1 MAGAMS
7 KATPPWEQEGIDP
20 PFAKE
25 KVKLAARRIF
35 ERVVSGEYS
44 FGSRL
49 AAERNFADEFGL
61 TRSTV
66 RQALEFLETYGVVVR
81 RANSGTYVVYKPPAP
96 APQSAPVQAPPSL
109 DYLDIKPIVES
120 ASPFEM
126 GVVCSLLEPE
136 IVRLGA
142 LYMSVRDL
150 NELRTLLEDIETVV
164 ADAAKFAHL
173 EKQFLM
179 KIAEGTHNR
188 LLITMY
194 RIVGEVRC
202 QPHWLATRIQS
213 LSPKR
218 ISDSRQR
225 LRSLF
230 EALESRDIEGAMEF
244 MNLIIASNQ
253 QDLLYQP

>member
-1 MAGAMS
+1 MAGIIS
-7 KATPPWEQEGIDP
+7 KPIPPWEQEGVDP

-35 ERVVSGEYS
+35 ERIVTGEYS

-49 AAERNFADEFGL
+49 AAERNFADEFDL

-66 RQALEFLETYGVVVR
+66 RQALEFLEAYGVVVR
-81 RANSGTYVVYKPPAP
+81 RANSGTYVVYKPAQ
-96 APQSAPVQAPPSL
+96 PQSAPAQAPPSI
-109 DYLDIKPIVES
+109 DYLDIKSIVES

-150 NELRTLLEDIETVV
+150 NELRFLLEDIETVV

-179 KIAEGTHNR
+179 KIADGTHNR

-213 LSPKR
+213 LSPQR
-218 ISDSRQR
+218 INDSRQR

-230 EALESRDIEGAMEF
+230 EALENRDIEGAMEF

>member
-1 MAGAMS
+1 M
-7 KATPPWEQEGIDP
+7 
-20 PFAKE
+20 
-25 KVKLAARRIF
+25 KLAARRVF
-35 ERVVSGEYS
+35 ERIVSGEYS

-66 RQALEFLETYGVVVR
+66 RQALEFLEAYGVVVR
-81 RANSGTYVVYKPPAP
+81 RANSGTYVVYKPAP
-96 APQSAPVQAPPSL
+96 LPQNAPIPAPPSL
-109 DYLDIKPIVES
+109 DVLDIKPIVES

-150 NELRTLLEDIETVV
+150 NELRILLEDIETVV

-230 EALESRDIEGAMEF
+230 EALENRDIEAAMEF

>member
-1 MAGAMS
+1 MAGVIS
-7 KATPPWEQEGIDP
+7 KVIPPWEQEGVDP

-35 ERVVSGEYS
+35 DRIVTGEYS

-66 RQALEFLETYGVVVR
+66 RQALEFLEAYGVVVR
-81 RANSGTYVVYKPPAP
+81 RANSGTYVVYKSAPPQ
-96 APQSAPVQAPPSL
+96 QSAPTQPPPPL
-109 DYLDIKPIVES
+109 DYLDIKAIVES

-150 NELRTLLEDIETVV
+150 NELRILLEDIETVV

-173 EKQFLM
+173 ERQFLM

-213 LSPKR
+213 LSPQR

-230 EALESRDIEGAMEF
+230 EALENRDIEGAMEF

>member
-7 KATPPWEQEGIDP
+7 KAIPPWEQEGIDP

-66 RQALEFLETYGVVVR
+66 RQALEFLEAYGVVVR

-96 APQSAPVQAPPSL
+96 APQSAPVQLPPSL
-109 DYLDIKPIVES
+109 DHLDIKPIVES

>member
-1 MAGAMS
+1 
-7 KATPPWEQEGIDP
+7 
-20 PFAKE
+20 
-25 KVKLAARRIF
+25 
-35 ERVVSGEYS
+35 
-44 FGSRL
+44 
-49 AAERNFADEFGL
+49 
-61 TRSTV
+61 
-66 RQALEFLETYGVVVR
+66 
-81 RANSGTYVVYKPPAP
+81 
-96 APQSAPVQAPPSL
+96 
-109 DYLDIKPIVES
+109 
-120 ASPFEM
+120 M

-150 NELRTLLEDIETVV
+150 NELRKILEDIETIV

-213 LSPKR
+213 LSPQR

-225 LRSLF
+225 LISLF

>member
-1 MAGAMS
+1 MAEVTSQSVA
-7 KATPPWEQEGIDP
+7 PWEQEGVDP

-35 ERVVSGEYS
+35 ERIVAGEYS

-49 AAERNFADEFGL
+49 TAERNFADEFGV
-61 TRSTV
+61 TRSTI
-66 RQALEFLETYGVVVR
+66 RQALEFLEAYGVVVR
-81 RANSGTYVVYKPPAP
+81 RANSGTYVVYKSAVPQNTPP
-96 APQSAPVQAPPSL
+96 QKSL
-109 DYLDIKPIVES
+109 DYLDIKAIVES

-150 NELRTLLEDIETVV
+150 NELRKLLEDIETIV
-164 ADAAKFAHL
+164 ADAARFAHL

-179 KIAEGTHNR
+179 TIAEGTHNR

-213 LSPKR
+213 LSPQR

>member
-1 MAGAMS
+1 MAE
-7 KATPPWEQEGIDP
+7 ATSQSIAPWEQEGADP

-35 ERVVSGEYS
+35 ERIVAGEYS

-49 AAERNFADEFGL
+49 MAERNFADEFGV
-61 TRSTV
+61 TRSTI

-81 RANSGTYVVYKPPAP
+81 RANSGTYVVYKSP
-96 APQSAPVQAPPSL
+96 APQSPPPTPTPL
-109 DYLDIKPIVES
+109 DYLDIKSIVES

-150 NELRTLLEDIETVV
+150 NELRKILEDIETIV

-213 LSPKR
+213 LSPQR

-225 LRSLF
+225 LISLF

>member
-1 MAGAMS
+1 MAETTSPAL
-7 KATPPWEQEGIDP
+7 APWEQDGVEP

-25 KVKLAARRIF
+25 KVKLTARRIF
-35 ERVVSGEYS
+35 DRIVKGEYS

-49 AAERNFADEFGL
+49 VAERNFADEFGV
-61 TRSTV
+61 TRSTI
-66 RQALEFLETYGVVVR
+66 RQALEFLEDYGVVVR
-81 RANSGTYVVYKPPAP
+81 RANSGTYVVYKPATAP
-96 APQSAPVQAPPSL
+96 ASAPPPPAL
-109 DYLDIKPIVES
+109 DFLDIKAIVES

-150 NELRTLLEDIETVV
+150 NELRRLLEEIETIV

-213 LSPKR
+213 LSPQR

-230 EALESRDIEGAMEF
+230 EALENRDIEGAMEF

>member
-1 MAGAMS
+1 MAEVTAQS
-7 KATPPWEQEGIDP
+7 VAPWEQEDADP

-35 ERVVSGEYS
+35 ERIVAGEYS

-49 AAERNFADEFGL
+49 MAERNFADEFGV
-61 TRSTV
+61 TRSTI
-66 RQALEFLETYGVVVR
+66 RQALEFLEAYGVVVR
-81 RANSGTYVVYKPPAP
+81 RANSGTYVVYKSA
-96 APQSAPVQAPPSL
+96 APQSAPTQIPL
-109 DYLDIKPIVES
+109 DYLDIKAIVES

-150 NELRTLLEDIETVV
+150 NELRKILEDIETIV

-213 LSPKR
+213 LSPQR

-225 LRSLF
+225 LLSLF

>member
-7 KATPPWEQEGIDP
+7 KAIPPWEQEGIDP

-66 RQALEFLETYGVVVR
+66 RQALEFLEAYGVVVR

-96 APQSAPVQAPPSL
+96 VPQSAPVQLPPSL
-109 DYLDIKPIVES
+109 DHLDIKPIVES

-142 LYMSVRDL
+142 LYMSV
-150 NELRTLLEDIETVV
+150 
-164 ADAAKFAHL
+164 FAHL

>member
-1 MAGAMS
+1 MTEVKLQS
-7 KATPPWEQEGIDP
+7 IPPWEQDGADP

-35 ERVVSGEYS
+35 ERIAAGEYS

-49 AAERNFADEFGL
+49 VAERNFADEFAV
-61 TRSTV
+61 TRSTI
-66 RQALEFLETYGVVVR
+66 RQALEFLETYGIVVR
-81 RANSGTYVVYKPPAP
+81 RANSGTYVVYKPAP
-96 APQSAPVQAPPSL
+96 PQSAPPPANL
-109 DYLDIKPIVES
+109 DFLDIKSIVES

-150 NELRTLLEDIETVV
+150 NDLRKLLEEIETIV
-164 ADAAKFAHL
+164 ADATRFAHL

-213 LSPKR
+213 LSPQR

-230 EALESRDIEGAMEF
+230 EALENRDIEGAMEF

>member
-1 MAGAMS
+1 MAGVIS
-7 KATPPWEQEGIDP
+7 KVIPPWEQEGVDP

-35 ERVVSGEYS
+35 DRIVTGEYS

-49 AAERNFADEFGL
+49 AAERNFADEFGM

-66 RQALEFLETYGVVVR
+66 RQALEFLEAYGVVVR
-81 RANSGTYVVYKPPAP
+81 RANSGTYVVYKAAP
-96 APQSAPVQAPPSL
+96 AHSAPAQPPPSL
-109 DYLDIKPIVES
+109 DYLDIKAIVES

-150 NELRTLLEDIETVV
+150 NELRILLEDIETVV

-213 LSPKR
+213 LSPQR

-230 EALESRDIEGAMEF
+230 EALENRDIEGAMEF

>member
-1 MAGAMS
+1 MAGTMS
-7 KATPPWEQEGIDP
+7 KAIPPWEQEGIDP

-25 KVKLAARRIF
+25 KVKLAARRVF
-35 ERVVSGEYS
+35 ERIVSGEYS

-66 RQALEFLETYGVVVR
+66 RQALEFLEAYGVVVR
-81 RANSGTYVVYKPPAP
+81 RANSGTYVVYKPAP
-96 APQSAPVQAPPSL
+96 LPQSAPAPAPPSL
-109 DYLDIKPIVES
+109 DVLDIKPIVES

-150 NELRTLLEDIETVV
+150 NELRILLEDIETVV

-230 EALESRDIEGAMEF
+230 EALENRDIEAAMEF

>member
-1 MAGAMS
+1 M
-7 KATPPWEQEGIDP
+7 
-20 PFAKE
+20 
-25 KVKLAARRIF
+25 KLAARRVF
-35 ERVVSGEYS
+35 ERIVSGEYS

-66 RQALEFLETYGVVVR
+66 RQALEFLEAYGVVVR
-81 RANSGTYVVYKPPAP
+81 RANSGTYVVYKPAP
-96 APQSAPVQAPPSL
+96 LPQSAPVPAPPSL
-109 DYLDIKPIVES
+109 DVLDIKPIVES

-150 NELRTLLEDIETVV
+150 NELRILLEDIETVV

-218 ISDSRQR
+218 INDSRQR

-230 EALESRDIEGAMEF
+230 EALENRDIEAAMEF

>member
-1 MAGAMS
+1 MAEVTSQSVA
-7 KATPPWEQEGIDP
+7 PWEQEGVDP

-35 ERVVSGEYS
+35 ERIVAGEYS

-49 AAERNFADEFGL
+49 TAERNFADEFGL
-61 TRSTV
+61 TRSTI
-66 RQALEFLETYGVVVR
+66 RQALEFLEAYGVVVR
-81 RANSGTYVVYKPPAP
+81 RANSGTYVVYKSAVPPN
-96 APQSAPVQAPPSL
+96 APPQKSL
-109 DYLDIKPIVES
+109 DYLDIKAIVES

-150 NELRTLLEDIETVV
+150 NELRKLLEDIETIV
-164 ADAAKFAHL
+164 ADAARFAHL

-179 KIAEGTHNR
+179 TIAEGTHNR

-213 LSPKR
+213 LSPQR

-253 QDLLYQP
+253 QDLLY

>member
-1 MAGAMS
+1 MAEVTSQSVA
-7 KATPPWEQEGIDP
+7 PWEQEGADP

-35 ERVVSGEYS
+35 ERIVAGEYS

-49 AAERNFADEFGL
+49 MAERNFADEFGV
-61 TRSTV
+61 TRSTI

-81 RANSGTYVVYKPPAP
+81 RANSGTYVVYKSA
-96 APQSAPVQAPPSL
+96 APQNAPPTPTPL
-109 DYLDIKPIVES
+109 DYLDIKSIVES

-150 NELRTLLEDIETVV
+150 NELRKILEDIETIV

-213 LSPKR
+213 LSPQR

-225 LRSLF
+225 LISLF

>member
-1 MAGAMS
+1 MS
-7 KATPPWEQEGIDP
+7 KAIPPWEQEGIDP

-66 RQALEFLETYGVVVR
+66 RQALEFLEAYGVVVR

-96 APQSAPVQAPPSL
+96 VQQSAPVQLPPSL
-109 DYLDIKPIVES
+109 DHLDIKPIVES